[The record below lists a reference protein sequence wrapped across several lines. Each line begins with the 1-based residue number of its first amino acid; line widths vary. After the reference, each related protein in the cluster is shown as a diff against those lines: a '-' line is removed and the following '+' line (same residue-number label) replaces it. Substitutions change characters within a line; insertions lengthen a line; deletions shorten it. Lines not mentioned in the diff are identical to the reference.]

1 MDANNENRMIG
12 YALAQSRDDRTLDIV
27 EAGKE
32 GFVDEPSK
40 RKTIRESIES
50 FISTTDY
57 SKPHMVRS
65 GRDWLAGFAIPDSP
79 GKGGRIRPVKF
90 LVQNIR
96 WQLTNPN
103 EISNA
108 VCSLIKR
115 LLDNDEM
122 SAERLDRLAK
132 RVAAVAVRHRK
143 PLGCGCFLLIAIIL
157 GIGIYALMNLFV

>member
-1 MDANNENRMIG
+1 MDENNENRMIG

-40 RKTIRESIES
+40 LKIIRESIER

-65 GRDWLAGFAIPDSP
+65 GRDWLAGVVIPDSP

-90 LVQNIR
+90 LVQNIC
-96 WQLTNPN
+96 WQLTNPG
-103 EISNA
+103 EISDA

-115 LLDNDEM
+115 LLDNEEM
-122 SAERLDRLAK
+122 SAERLDDLAK

-143 PLGCGCFLLIAIIL
+143 TLGCFPLIIILL
-157 GIGIYALMNLFV
+157 GIGICALMKLFV